1 MPNSSEPEKS
11 YTYVAFISY
20 KSEDAKYAKRLKRDL
35 HSYRLPAKTR
45 KANKGINLHCK
56 PVFLDKTNL
65 TPGLL
70 DEELRSEVQDSKYLI
85 VICSRNAKAHS
96 KHLDDELRFFL
107 EGGGDRS
114 RIIPFIIDK
123 SDHTVEECFPK
134 GLADLC
140 KEEDIVGANIHDAG
154 WRTALLKV
162 IASILGIKRV
172 ELEADDYRRRK
183 FYRYIS
189 AVLCVAALIGGF
201 FCWDFFR
208 TKTKYYI
215 DYTEK
220 SGIPTGIGEL
230 DQDDIKSMYAHY
242 TIIESCRKVR
252 ELRRENSSGSLMEPE
267 DDAHIISAAKIHFEY
282 NKNNLVKTTFYNS
295 NEKFLY
301 TLHYKNRSTA
311 DLEGISES
319 GANISQPISLSVQS
333 TQGDSGKTGSN
344 VMRYCYFYDDND
356 YVQEIHYALNTW
368 NETGTDTEG
377 ISGLRFQRDD
387 LGRVTKME
395 YLTHTGSGSADS
407 TEGYSVIGKRNGI
420 AGIEF
425 IYDGYHN
432 TKEIY
437 IDANGNKTLCEY
449 GYSSCENEYNETGN
463 LVKVKYCGTDGK
475 LTLHTEY
482 GYAASG
488 AEYNDR
494 GYRIKITNYDKDYKP
509 AQDPDGIAIVESGY
523 DDNGNCTSSLFL
535 GTDGK
540 PVLSRYGTTMKDE
553 YDDRNNLI
561 KRCYVGP
568 DGKPFIL
575 ETGYTGWESEFDEQ
589 GNQIKLTFLGTD
601 WEPTYESSGITTVK
615 WEYDSNGDVK
625 KTSYFG
631 ANDELILSSDGYAGY
646 TNEYDKQRN
655 LIKCSYF
662 GINNESVLCTGG
674 YAGWKSVYDAGNEVR
689 VEFFGTD
696 NKPVLLDYGY
706 AGWECEYDQKGN
718 PVKVNYFGVN
728 NEAVLGR
735 DGYAGW
741 TSKYDEKGNLLSV
754 RYFGRKNAPIEN
766 NDGYAGWD
774 SEFDERGNQIR
785 VTHLGLD
792 EKPIM
797 IKEGYSIIGKKY
809 DERNNQTSCSY
820 FGIDGKPVLIKDGYS
835 VIECV
840 YDGRNREIFRKY
852 YGINGEPIL
861 CSDGYASRRKEYD
874 EKGNNTRLSYY
885 GINGEPVMT
894 EMGYAS
900 MEIEYDEKNNE
911 TGRKYFET
919 DGTQRTSTE
928 IEKGR
933 LNKAKDTLEELHTR
947 LYGAQEKDYADDS
960 DPSSQNNPAGVT
972 KNMTS
977 GNFHERGNYV
987 CDGKDYY
994 YSFDGHLYKCSI
1006 DDPSF
1011 KSQIQLSENIGFYD
1025 PFLNLY
1031 KGYIYYIPSTE
1042 EGIYRCNLH
1051 GANQTMVF
1059 DGSVDSDYTPES
1071 LYLYDDWWYFSNK
1084 NNLYRVSAERI
1095 NDFADK
1101 GPASQAECI
1110 AKDFNYNE
1118 DIYVSLCFAE
1128 GHIYYN
1134 GKGGLT
1140 RIDPDGSNRT
1150 LISEEKGN
1158 LITDGTSIFNN
1169 YINGITRIDPD
1180 QTASLLTKPKDGEGK
1195 ITDINYK
1202 DGYIFYVL
1210 QTANVCELWRIR
1222 TDGTDET
1229 FIEEICPSDDI
1240 IISFCMFP
1248 ETNTACFYILKKN
1261 SDEVLTGFCKSISI
1275 N

>member
-1 MPNSSEPEKS
+1 MPNSSETAKS

-20 KSEDAKYAKRLKRDL
+20 KSEDAKYAKRLKKYL

-45 KANKGINLHCK
+45 KANKGINLQCK

-65 TPGLL
+65 TPGPL
-70 DEELRSEVQDSKYLI
+70 DEGLRSEVQDSKYLI

-96 KHLDDELRFFL
+96 AHLDDELRFFL

-123 SDHTVEECFPK
+123 SDYTVEECFPK

-162 IASILGIKRV
+162 IASLLDIKRV
-172 ELEADDYRRRK
+172 ELEADDYRRRR
-183 FYRYIS
+183 FYRFMI
-189 AVLCVAALIGGF
+189 AVLCVAALISGI

-252 ELRRENSSGSLMEPE
+252 ELRRENSSGTLMEPE
-267 DDAHIISAAKIHFEY
+267 DDAHIVSAAKMHFDY
-282 NKNNLVKTTFYNS
+282 NKNDLVKTTFYNS

-301 TLHYKNRSTA
+301 TLHYTNRNTA
-311 DLEGISES
+311 DLEGNSES
-319 GANISQPISLSVQS
+319 GVNISQPISLSIQS
-333 TQGDSGKTGSN
+333 THDDSGKTGSN

-368 NETGTDTEG
+368 NETGTDAEG
-377 ISGLRFQRDD
+377 ISGLRFQRDE

-395 YLTHTGSGSADS
+395 YLTHAGSGSADG

-425 IYDGYHN
+425 IYDGYHIIN
-432 TKEIY
+432 EIY
-437 IDANGNKTLCEY
+437 IDAYGNNTLCEY
-449 GYSSCENEYNETGN
+449 GYSSCENEYNEKGN
-463 LVKVKYCGTDGK
+463 LVKEKYCGTDGK

-482 GYAASG
+482 GFAAAE
-488 AEYNDR
+488 AEYNDL
-494 GYRIKITNYDKDYKP
+494 GYLIKITNYDKDYRLAP
-509 AQDPDGIAIVESGY
+509 DSDGIAIVESVY
-523 DDNGNCTSSLFL
+523 DDRGNCTSSLFL
-535 GTDGK
+535 GTDGN
-540 PVLSRYGTTMKDE
+540 PVLSRYGTTVKSE

-561 KRCYVGP
+561 KRCYVGL
-568 DGKPFIL
+568 DGKPFTL
-575 ETGYTGWESEFDEQ
+575 ETGYTGWESNFDEQ
-589 GNQIKLTFLGTD
+589 GNEIKLTFLGTD
-601 WEPTYESSGITTVK
+601 WEPTYESSVITTVK
-615 WEYDSNGDVK
+615 REYDNNGDVK
-625 KTSYFG
+625 KTSYYG

-662 GINNESVLCTGG
+662 GINNESVLCEDG

-689 VEFFGTD
+689 VEYFGTD
-696 NKPVLLDYGY
+696 NKPILCDEGY

-718 PVKVNYFGVN
+718 PIKISYFGVN
-728 NEAVLGR
+728 NEAVLSR
-735 DGYAGW
+735 KNYAGW

-754 RYFGRKNAPIEN
+754 RYFGRKNAPILN

-774 SEFDERGNQIR
+774 AVLDDRGNRTR

-792 EKPIM
+792 EKPI
-797 IKEGYSIIGKKY
+797 IITDGYSIIENKY

-820 FGIDGKPVLIKDGYS
+820 FGIDGKPVLIKDRYS
-835 VIECV
+835 VKECV

-852 YGINGEPIL
+852 YGINGEPVL

-885 GINGEPVMT
+885 GINGEPILT

-900 MEIEYDEKNNE
+900 VEIEYDEKNHE

-928 IEKGR
+928 IEKGK
-933 LNKAKDTLEELHTR
+933 LKKVKDKLEKANAL
-947 LYGAQEKDYADDS
+947 LYGDQESYYVDNSDS
-960 DPSSQNNPAGVT
+960 SSPNTPKGVT

-977 GNFHERGNYV
+977 GNFLERGYYV

-994 YSFDGHLYKCSI
+994 YSFHSCLYKCSI
-1006 DDPSF
+1006 DDNSF
-1011 KSQIQLSENIGFYD
+1011 ESAIQLSESSDFYN

-1031 KGYIYYIPSTE
+1031 EGYIYYISYTGK
-1042 EGIYRCNLH
+1042 GIYRCNLQ
-1051 GANQTMVF
+1051 GKNRVMVF
-1059 DGSVDSDYTPES
+1059 DGSVDLDYTPES

-1084 NNLYRVSAERI
+1084 NNLYRISTERI
-1095 NDFADK
+1095 NDFPDK

-1110 AKDFNYNE
+1110 ARDFNYNM
-1118 DIYVSLCFAE
+1118 DIYTSLCFAE

-1134 GKGGLT
+1134 GKGGLI
-1140 RIDPDGSNRT
+1140 RIDPDGSNRK
-1150 LISEEKGN
+1150 LISEEGGY

-1169 YINGITRIDPD
+1169 YNNGITRIDSD
-1180 QTASLLTKPKDGEGK
+1180 QTASLLTKPKDDEGT
-1195 ITDINYK
+1195 IIDINYK
-1202 DGYIFYVL
+1202 DGYIIYVL
-1210 QTANVCELWRIR
+1210 KTANVCELWRIR

-1229 FIEEICPSDDI
+1229 FIEEICPSDDT

-1248 ETNTACFYILKKN
+1248 ETDTACFTILKPNPDKTF
-1261 SDEVLTGFCKSISI
+1261 SQICKSIII